1 MSCSSGPKIIT
12 EGLVFNLDPS
22 NSKSY
27 PAINDPYRNDVSVLF
42 PFNGANNS
50 TTFTDFSIN
59 NLTVTVN
66 GDTKISNTQSK
77 YGGTSAYFDGN
88 GDSLT
93 ITNSTLFDFSGD
105 FTVEGWFYFSQVN
118 QYNGATVFIAMDV
131 LNAFQFATEGNNIR
145 LRFNGSLLIDYAY
158 TASNLLNTWTHLAIT
173 RSGSTVTLWLNGT
186 SVATA
191 SSSASINVSALWI
204 GQQIN
209 NAAFYHYFNGYINDL
224 RITKASRYSSNFT
237 PPGQLTLFPSRAY
250 DLRND
255 ATATLTNGPVFSN
268 VQNGVI
274 SFDASNDWI
283 SLPASSLLT
292 FGTGDFTIDIWYRPN
307 AKTNL
312 YPQLIG
318 NNITWQAN
326 CWALIDRHASTNP
339 TKFSFFVYNYS
350 SVLALLGSSTA
361 PSNNN
366 WYNVTVTRVGSTFSM
381 YVNGILETTA
391 TSAASLDGG
400 VSYIV
405 AVGGDSVNGG
415 TTIIDGNIGNLRIY
429 KGKGL
434 SATEVSQNYAGNRQ
448 KYVENPRTFSG
459 LAVWF
464 DSADLSTLRQ
474 NSNATT
480 AATLNSDPVGYWAD
494 KSGNGRNAIQ
504 ATAGNRVALKN
515 GTRNLDPAVYFNGSQ
530 WLSVTTPGVDFGTG
544 DFTIECWIK
553 SLDTSVL
560 KTPVG
565 TLTSGFDGGWQLL
578 QNNSKFGFGIG
589 VGGGVETYDATIT
602 QGVWYNFA
610 VCRKGSTLK
619 TFLNGV
625 NGSTITNSSNISQTG
640 TMNIGWANESAQ
652 TGRRFNG
659 EIQNLIIYKGFC
671 KYF

>member
-27 PAINDPYRNDVSVLF
+27 PAKDDPYRNDVSLLLDF
-42 PFNGANNS
+42 DEGFIDKSKNNTSFTTTGTPSITTNSKYGSGAGSFNGSNSYIEPSLNTTTSFGTGDFTIEFWFYTNS
-50 TTFTDFSIN
+50 TTNQQNILDKIGSANRAIYMAAGGQLRYYNGSIDAITGATLSAN
-59 NLTVTVN
+59 TWYHISLV
-66 GDTKISNTQSK
+66 KISSVTK
-77 YGGTSAYFDGN
+77 LYLN
-88 GDSLT
+88 GSQTGSNYNDSLT
-93 ITNSTLFDFSGD
+93 YST
-105 FTVEGWFYFSQVN
+105 
-118 QYNGATVFIAMDV
+118 
-131 LNAFQFATEGNNIR
+131 
-145 LRFNGSLLIDYAY
+145 
-158 TASNLLNTWTHLAIT
+158 SNV
-173 RSGSTVTLWLNGT
+173 R
-186 SVATA
+186 
-191 SSSASINVSALWI
+191 I
-204 GQQIN
+204 G
-209 NAAFYHYFNGYINDL
+209 AAFNNTCYVDGRIDDL
-224 RITKASRYSSNFT
+224 RITVGIGRYSATFT
-237 PPGQLTLFPSRAY
+237 PPDRLTALPARAY

-255 ATATLTNGPVFSN
+255 ATATLTSGPIFSN

-274 SFDASNDWI
+274 SFDGTDDYV
-283 SLPASSLLT
+283 T
-292 FGTGDFTIDIWYRPN
+292 FSTNNNYALGSGDFTVEFLV
-307 AKTNL
+307 NL
-312 YPQLIG
+312 NSSHQFS
-318 NNITWQAN
+318 
-326 CWALIDRHASTNP
+326 LIDFRINETNP
-339 TKFSFFVYNYS
+339 NGNAFVIGTNASNQWVVYKGANQITGDT
-350 SVLALLGSSTA
+350 SVARTW
-361 PSNNN
+361 NHI
-366 WYNVTVTRVGSTFSM
+366 VVTRVG
-381 YVNGILETTA
+381 
-391 TSAASLDGG
+391 TSIRL
-400 VSYIV
+400 Y
-405 AVGGDSVNGG
+405 
-415 TTIIDGNIGNLRIY
+415 IDGVQSGSTWTSSDNFTDNALLIGTDYPKNARFFNGKFSYLRIY
-429 KGKGL
+429 KGKGFSSNDVAL
-434 SATEVSQNYAGNRQ
+434 NYAAVRQ
-448 KYVENPRTFSG
+448 KFTEIPRTFSG

-464 DSADLSTLRQ
+464 DGADLSTLRQ

-494 KSGNGRNAIQ
+494 KSGNGRNATQ
-504 ATAGNRVALKN
+504 ATAGNRAALKN